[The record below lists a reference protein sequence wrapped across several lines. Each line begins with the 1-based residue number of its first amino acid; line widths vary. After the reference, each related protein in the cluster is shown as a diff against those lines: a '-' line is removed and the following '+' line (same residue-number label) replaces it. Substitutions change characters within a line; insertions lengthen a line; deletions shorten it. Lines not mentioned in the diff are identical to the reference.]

1 MSDSSTGNQRMPD
14 IIQAHLDLISGLF
27 RRPERLRG
35 VLDNSSIRD
44 EDHPDRSTR
53 SDDHRDD
60 RYVPAVSESEGRS
73 KYAIELT
80 ACFQFSI
87 NTTIE
92 GPRGLTKEE
101 LEDRIEADWQSISV
115 ETDVLLES
123 HWELEGFEQRPATG
137 AER

>member
-1 MSDSSTGNQRMPD
+1 M
-14 IIQAHLDLISGLF
+14 
-27 RRPERLRG
+27 
-35 VLDNSSIRD
+35 
-44 EDHPDRSTR
+44 
-53 SDDHRDD
+53 
-60 RYVPAVSESEGRS
+60 SEGECRS
-73 KYAIELT
+73 EYAIELT

-123 HWELEGFEQRPATG
+123 HWELDDFEERPVTG

>member
-1 MSDSSTGNQRMPD
+1 
-14 IIQAHLDLISGLF
+14 
-27 RRPERLRG
+27 
-35 VLDNSSIRD
+35 
-44 EDHPDRSTR
+44 
-53 SDDHRDD
+53 
-60 RYVPAVSESEGRS
+60 VSEGENESE
-73 KYAIELT
+73 YAIELI

-92 GPRGLTKEE
+92 GPPGLTKEE

-123 HWELEGFEQRPATG
+123 HWELDAFEERPGTG